1 MRPALPARPGPPAS
15 GVPRAVRAALLAAAC
30 VLLPLAGHLLA
41 QGHAPQWCVD
51 GAVAAVAV
59 LGAVG
64 LTRRRLSDAQ
74 LLSALAAAQVAY
86 HAAYSLPGACGVAPV
101 PGAPAPSGGGL
112 SGAVEHAA
120 AAGPPPWVMLTGH
133 LVTVVIAARLLGVT
147 EALLWRGESLMAT
160 AWQLLLFVWP
170 SVPGERH
177 GPAVGHRDTTAAPRP
192 ALIIRRNSG
201 RAPPRWRRPVV
212 PPALLPLS
220 GPTPARTA

>member
-1 MRPALPARPGPPAS
+1 MRPALPARPGLPAS

-86 HAAYSLPGACGVAPV
+86 HAAYSLPGACGIAPA

-201 RAPPRWRRPVV
+201 RAPPRRRPAV
-212 PPALLPLS
+212 LPLS
-220 GPTPARTA
+220 GPMLLGGPGLP